1 MAQTK
6 FKILIADDNDIIRE
20 GFKEIF
26 LSAGY
31 DVITAEDGA
40 KAAQLTY
47 SARPDIV
54 LMDYHMP
61 HKTGF
66 EAVEEIRRHHSCANI
81 PIIILT
87 SDDERPVRM
96 QGLSMEIDDFMLKPA
111 DEEEV
116 LARVKLLLKRSL
128 QRMDCNP
135 LTKLPGNP
143 SIQTRAEKEINGG
156 GKFALI
162 YADLNNFKAYN
173 DVYGFKAG
181 DNVLLTAAKIIES
194 CALREDKDS
203 FVGHIGGDDFVCIC
217 RFETAD
223 AITKNIVKN
232 FDLAAPHFY
241 NQQDAAQGFIITKDR
256 RGEVCKFPLLSVSL
270 AVVHNT
276 LKQITNYA
284 HASSI
289 AAELKHYAKERPSSF
304 IVFDKRTS

>member
-31 DVITAEDGA
+31 DVVTASDGA
-40 KAAQLTY
+40 QAAQLTY
-47 SARPDIV
+47 TTHPDIV

-66 EAVEEIRRHHSCANI
+66 EAVEEIRSYPSCANI

-87 SDDERPVRM
+87 SDEERPVKM
-96 QGLSMEIDDFMLKPA
+96 KGLSMEIDDFMLKPA

-143 SIQTRAEKEINGG
+143 SIQSRAEKEINCGQ
-156 GKFALI
+156 KFALI

-181 DNVLLTAAKIIES
+181 DGILLQTAKIIEN
-194 CALREDKDS
+194 CALKYDPES
-203 FVGHIGGDDFVCIC
+203 FIGHIGGDDFVCIC
-217 RFETAD
+217 KFEAAKD
-223 AITKNIVKN
+223 ITQNIISD
-232 FDLAAPHFY
+232 FDLIAPNFY
-241 NQQDAAQGFIITKDR
+241 NKKDAEQGFIITKDR
-256 RGEVCKFPLLSVSL
+256 RGEICKFPLISLAL
-270 AVVHNT
+270 AVVHNS
-276 LKQITNYA
+276 LKQVTSYA
-284 HASSI
+284 QASAI
-289 AAELKHYAKERPSSF
+289 AAELKHYAKDRPNSF
-304 IVFDKRTS
+304 IAFDKRLS